1 MKDYNERLNLHVKSI
16 DKLQKKKMDELKD
29 DDPLLNT
36 DDEDE
41 DFEPDEDDDDDDED
55 FVPEGN
61 FINQYLK
68 RKLADH
74 FYLELKFL

>member
-1 MKDYNERLNLHVKSI
+1 
-16 DKLQKKKMDELKD
+16 MDELKD